1 MKKFKP
7 NVMATAIFAIFEI
20 GLPCIAGVIIL
31 FSLLLT
37 TGELD
42 PEAFKWMFIAIG
54 IFGPIEFLLIF
65 NVFTL
70 VTLPFQE
77 YYVFLYDEYFVH
89 NNITVNY
96 RDVSRIE
103 IDSGE
108 LSRYS
113 RGTPCSLNFFIDGEL
128 ITSIKK
134 PPFTLTFILL
144 KRCRYADKK
153 YIKLKSAII
162 TSAIII
168 AVFLGIAIYALSQI

>member
-20 GLPCIAGVIIL
+20 SLPCIAGVIIL

-77 YYVFLYDEYFVH
+77 YYVFLYEEYFVH
-89 NNITVNY
+89 NNITINY

-103 IDSGE
+103 IYSGQ

-113 RGTPCSLNFFIDGEL
+113 RGAPCSLNIYIDGTL

-134 PPFTLTFILL
+134 PPFRLTFLLL

-153 YIKLKSAII
+153 YTNLKSAII
-162 TSAIII
+162 TSAIIL
-168 AVFLGIAIYALSQI
+168 AAFLGIVIYASTQI